1 MIAVRA
7 ITPKT
12 KFKSSIFRDE
22 VRAAAEQI
30 RRDVL
35 LDYVKTVETW
45 RHQPKFK
52 SEVKLGGGEVQT
64 SVTTDDEIY
73 GYVEKGTR
81 KHIIRPRKKGKK
93 LYFKAGGFK
102 PKTHVGV
109 IQSVPGSPGKKS
121 VFANEVVHPGTKAR
135 NFTRVIAKKWQPR
148 YTRAIEKAL
157 ERAAEKSGHR
167 IK

>member
-7 ITPKT
+7 IMPKT

-35 LDYVKTVETW
+35 LDYIKTVETW
-45 RHQPKFK
+45 KHRPKFE
-52 SEVKLGGGEVQT
+52 SEVRLGGGEVQT
-64 SVTTDDEIY
+64 SVTTTDEIF

-81 KHIIRPRKKGKK
+81 KHIIRPRKRGKQ
-93 LYFKAGGFK
+93 LFFKTGGK
-102 PKTHVGV
+102 PKTQVGV
-109 IQSVPGSPGKKS
+109 IQSTSGSPGKNP
-121 VFANEVVHPGTKAR
+121 VFAKEVRHPGTKAR

-157 ERAAEKSGHR
+157 SIAAEKSGHR